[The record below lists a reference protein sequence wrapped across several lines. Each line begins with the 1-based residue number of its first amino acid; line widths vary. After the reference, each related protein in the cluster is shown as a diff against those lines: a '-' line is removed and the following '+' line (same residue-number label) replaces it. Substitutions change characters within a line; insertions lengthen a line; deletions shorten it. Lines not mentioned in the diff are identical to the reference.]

1 MDILKRIVSG
11 KLSLAVMFWGYY
23 FGFIIIATAC
33 MGITYGFG
41 FNKPMLYCIF
51 LVTTIIELLMII
63 AVTIG
68 ISRILKYQ
76 GVTFWCLAALIVC
89 LLHSLGIIVGLFEGK
104 YSYDV
109 FLHKYLSIKESAN

>member
-1 MDILKRIVSG
+1 MDILKKIISG

-76 GVTFWCLAALIVC
+76 GVTFWGLAALIVC
-89 LLHSLGIIVGLFEGK
+89 VLHCMGIIICFLDGS
-104 YSYDV
+104 YSYNE
-109 FLHKYLSIKESAN
+109 FLDKHL

>member
-1 MDILKRIVSG
+1 MDILKKIVSG
-11 KLSLAVMFWGYY
+11 KLTLAVIFWGYY
-23 FGFIIIATAC
+23 FGFMIISTIC
-33 MGITYGFG
+33 IYISHRFP
-41 FNKPMLYCIF
+41 FNNTMHYFIF
-51 LVTTIIELLMII
+51 LVTIIIQLLMII
-63 AVTIG
+63 AVIIG

-89 LLHSLGIIVGLFEGK
+89 VLHSLGIIVGLFEGK